1 VAQSR
6 AAAGAAA
13 DHALGADGPD
23 RGRAGTG
30 RSARYAF
37 RTVRPLL
44 LAREEAPGRYVF
56 DLRLRGEHETPF
68 FDD

>member
-1 VAQSR
+1 
-6 AAAGAAA
+6 
-13 DHALGADGPD
+13 
-23 RGRAGTG
+23 
-30 RSARYAF
+30 
-37 RTVRPLL
+37 VRPLL